1 MSFAIP
7 QGSTAYLYMNASGFN
22 TPGGVPV
29 NIPDSSG
36 WTYTFDSP
44 QPLGSSMRA
53 AGLIVERNDITVG
66 STPKDTLDFS
76 TTFNVSA
83 SPNNEA
89 NISINHDSLKARPGS
104 KLTYLHDLFVDRAL
118 SAHDETSLAN
128 AHTKALD
135 SNFVLLIPP
144 DYSAAAM
151 TFTNRDS
158 ALRLINYATINITA
172 SDTIPAG
179 ANIVMAGKGRF
190 NISSGV
196 TLTFASGSRF
206 DGGLQRRFI
215 GSGTVKF
222 QEDVVSEIY
231 PQWWG
236 AVGDSSTQCV
246 AAFQSAVNSRVKR
259 ITVKVPDGVY
269 LFNDNLT
276 IPSNVSLTGKGRF
289 NILSGKTLTFAS
301 GSRFDGGRQRRF
313 TGAGSVKFQEGSVDA
328 VYPEWWGAVA
338 DSSTESVT
346 AIEAAIASGVKRNRI
361 SFAPGVYKI
370 NDHIDLVSNIDLIGN
385 NTCIVSSDTN
395 DYVFKGGPLLKN
407 IKISGFT
414 LRYQPRNT
422 VRQPNTSA
430 IIMHEVDSL
439 EITHNRILFAPG
451 MGMQLASVK
460 NAKISFNHVENTLG
474 DGIHITN
481 GLNSNTG
488 RTMYSE
494 NVIITDN
501 TVRNAGDDK
510 IAVSGY
516 KRQAGFLASLYGTWT
531 ASQEIN
537 RRIVIANNIVEGGN
551 SNYNARGIS
560 VIGARDVVVDGNT
573 VRGFTGGKMT
583 SGINVDRIS
592 NLDGFRNQNVVV
604 SNNVIVDGQYTS
616 FVDNFG
622 GIKLGSVDSVIVVGN
637 YISWTPYTFG
647 IRIRSDTVGTTPAH
661 GFTNG
666 CRGAI
671 IANNII
677 QNARVGI
684 SLLATNSTTMWNKE
698 ITIQNNYISNSQR
711 GAIVADSVEGISV
724 IGNRIENVNTSG
736 TASQRAIDLN
746 RVDKDV
752 IIKDNILRSTTS
764 VEYAISVSRPK
775 STADIREIGNV
786 FNIATTTAKNNINF
800 AGKIAAKYFSQDS
813 IRMHFRAGAP
823 DSGTW
828 AKGDITFNRN
838 PDDGENFAWICT
850 VAGTP
855 GTWTPVGA
863 KINGIGVSDT
873 TGYVLTAVGAATITG
888 KSNVILDTFGTAT
901 LDTVT
906 TLTGA
911 VGQIIYISTR
921 VGSRDIRFLDS
932 GNFRLA
938 AERLLDTI
946 YDVLVLKAMTTT
958 QWKEV
963 SFSDNQ

>member
-1 MSFAIP
+1 MS
-7 QGSTAYLYMNASGFN
+7 
-22 TPGGVPV
+22 
-29 NIPDSSG
+29 
-36 WTYTFDSP
+36 
-44 QPLGSSMRA
+44 
-53 AGLIVERNDITVG
+53 
-66 STPKDTLDFS
+66 
-76 TTFNVSA
+76 
-83 SPNNEA
+83 
-89 NISINHDSLKARPGS
+89 
-104 KLTYLHDLFVDRAL
+104 
-118 SAHDETSLAN
+118 
-128 AHTKALD
+128 
-135 SNFVLLIPP
+135 
-144 DYSAAAM
+144 
-151 TFTNRDS
+151 
-158 ALRLINYATINITA
+158 
-172 SDTIPAG
+172 
-179 ANIVMAGKGRF
+179 
-190 NISSGV
+190 
-196 TLTFASGSRF
+196 
-206 DGGLQRRFI
+206 
-215 GSGTVKF
+215 
-222 QEDVVSEIY
+222 
-231 PQWWG
+231 
-236 AVGDSSTQCV
+236 
-246 AAFQSAVNSRVKR
+246 
-259 ITVKVPDGVY
+259 
-269 LFNDNLT
+269 
-276 IPSNVSLTGKGRF
+276 
-289 NILSGKTLTFAS
+289 
-301 GSRFDGGRQRRF
+301 
-313 TGAGSVKFQEGSVDA
+313 
-328 VYPEWWGAVA
+328 
-338 DSSTESVT
+338 
-346 AIEAAIASGVKRNRI
+346 
-361 SFAPGVYKI
+361 
-370 NDHIDLVSNIDLIGN
+370 
-385 NTCIVSSDTN
+385 
-395 DYVFKGGPLLKN
+395 
-407 IKISGFT
+407 
-414 LRYQPRNT
+414 
-422 VRQPNTSA
+422 
-430 IIMHEVDSL
+430 
-439 EITHNRILFAPG
+439 
-451 MGMQLASVK
+451 
-460 NAKISFNHVENTLG
+460 
-474 DGIHITN
+474 
-481 GLNSNTG
+481 
-488 RTMYSE
+488 
-494 NVIITDN
+494 
-501 TVRNAGDDK
+501 
-510 IAVSGY
+510 
-516 KRQAGFLASLYGTWT
+516 
-531 ASQEIN
+531 
-537 RRIVIANNIVEGGN
+537 NNI
-551 SNYNARGIS
+551 
-560 VIGARDVVVDGNT
+560 
-573 VRGFTGGKMT
+573 
-583 SGINVDRIS
+583 
-592 NLDGFRNQNVVV
+592 
-604 SNNVIVDGQYTS
+604 IVDGQYTS
-616 FVDNFG
+616 FDALTQNFG
-622 GIKLGSVDSVIVVGN
+622 GIKLGAVDSVIVVGN
-637 YISWTPYTFG
+637 FINWSMYSFG
-647 IRIRSDTVGTTPAH
+647 IRIRSDTVGTTAAH

-677 QNARVGI
+677 QNARIGI

-873 TGYVLTAVGAATITG
+873 TGYVLTAAGAATITG